1 MRLSEMAPKGWRLL
15 FLITACLAA
24 LVVAVAFQAPDA
36 VEGVRAAIR
45 LTARTSLILFSLA
58 FIASSVNRLMPGA
71 ASRWLLQN
79 RRYLGL
85 GFAVSHLFHAAALV
99 RLALI
104 DPVLFD
110 SLTTPVSF
118 IAGGFAYL
126 VILSLAAT
134 SFDRTRNWIGTRL
147 WARLHGIGMWII
159 WAFFLINFGKR
170 AVMNGMYWPAMT
182 IIFLALAIR
191 LLGRERR
198 IKGSA
203 GEQPST

>member
-1 MRLSEMAPKGWRLL
+1 MRLSETIPNGWGLL
-15 FLITACLAA
+15 SLITACLAA
-24 LVVAVAFQAPDA
+24 LVLAAALQAPDA
-36 VEGVRAAIR
+36 VEGTRVAIR

-58 FIASSVNRLMPGA
+58 FVASSLNRLLPGL
-71 ASRWLLQN
+71 ASGWLLKN

-85 GFAVSHLFHAAALV
+85 GFVVSHLFHAAALV

-118 IAGGFAYL
+118 FAGGFAYL

-134 SFDRTRNWIGTRL
+134 SFDRTRDWIGAGY
-147 WARLHGIGMWII
+147 WVPLHRIGMWII

-198 IKGSA
+198 LGGPA